1 MVQKVHLKKKLNH
14 KNVTQNR
21 VILAV
26 LGTFTEDISRII
38 RLIKKKRFFNSYLSL
53 QLSYILSP
61 IVYNIFAKL
70 CFLVQKT

>member
-38 RLIKKKRFFNSYLSL
+38 RLIKKKTFF
-53 QLSYILSP
+53 
-61 IVYNIFAKL
+61 
-70 CFLVQKT
+70 